1 MVYSEV
7 FPTVFFLGLGPNIF
21 LGSGRTGAQGV
32 FASSFRHNVR
42 SRRGAEKH
50 FLSRYP
56 TRFKMADKDARK
68 DAIIKNADMS
78 EDMTLDAIE
87 CAAEA
92 RDKFSIEKDIAA

>member
-1 MVYSEV
+1 MFSRKNWL
-7 FPTVFFLGLGPNIF
+7 P
-21 LGSGRTGAQGV
+21 SGVLLT
-32 FASSFRHNVR
+32 
-42 SRRGAEKH
+42 
-50 FLSRYP
+50 LSLT
-56 TRFKMADKDARK
+56 TRFRIAERSAPSTPYSLLLKMADKDARK